1 MAPMSDWKWVVLMGV
16 DSVDGKAVRM
26 VPEMVAWLVAVK
38 VDLLAVGKVESK
50 VVLLVDVKVTML
62 AA

>member
-1 MAPMSDWKWVVLMGV
+1 MSDWKWVVLMGV

-38 VDLLAVGKVESK
+38 AHVLAVGKVESK
-50 VVLLVDVKVTML
+50 VVLLVGVKVTLL